1 MDFINTWWFIAI
13 AIVVCFAAVFI
24 ITHKPKWPSITWYG
38 ALAGTAVGLVLL
50 FFIPNMTMLLVMFAL
65 GTVIGRVVD
74 RIVTGK

>member
-13 AIVVCFAAVFI
+13 SIVVCFGAVFVI
-24 ITHKPKWPSITWYG
+24 SHKPKWPSITWYG
-38 ALAGTAVGLVLL
+38 ALAGTGVGLVLL
-50 FFIPNMTMLLVMFAL
+50 FFYPHMTILLLMFAL

>member
-13 AIVVCFAAVFI
+13 SIVICFAAVFI

-38 ALAGTAVGLVLL
+38 ALAGTGVGLILL
-50 FFIPNMTMLLVMFAL
+50 FIFPNMTLLLLTFAV
-65 GTVIGRVVD
+65 GTIIGRVID